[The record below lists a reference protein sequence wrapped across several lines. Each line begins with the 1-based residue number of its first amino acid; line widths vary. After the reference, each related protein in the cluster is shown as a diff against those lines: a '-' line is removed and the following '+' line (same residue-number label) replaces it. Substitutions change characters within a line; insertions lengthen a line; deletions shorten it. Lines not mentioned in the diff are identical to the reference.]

1 MAREIINQLFDKN
14 QAIKNQSEV
23 NFQLSV
29 KEWKE
34 LTARIDK
41 TQLQIQAHDE
51 KIDTLYSKFIN
62 WMKKIKDK
70 VDTLSNACKASDTAL
85 KELKHIL
92 QKQKQETSK
101 QIQSEHE
108 KTVNVLKQYNQFIQN
123 YDENLNTVKDSISK
137 NKRKMLQLLGEINVL
152 HMEMS
157 DTLKQQK
164 PRSPASLHQDPK
176 L

>member
-1 MAREIINQLFDKN
+1 
-14 QAIKNQSEV
+14 
-23 NFQLSV
+23 
-29 KEWKE
+29 
-34 LTARIDK
+34 
-41 TQLQIQAHDE
+41 
-51 KIDTLYSKFIN
+51 
-62 WMKKIKDK
+62 MKKIKDK

-176 L
+176 I